1 VWRNN
6 KTPHN
11 SEIVGVVKH
20 EEQRNT
26 RKNYE
31 IGGATK
37 HKKEQ
42 CNEAW
47 GGATSKHRQ
56 EQ

>member
-1 VWRNN
+1 MWRNN